1 MNGHWTASWGAI
13 TGFTGMEAEDYFQL
27 VPDVKYQFY
36 TVQKLTRIAKLVSA
50 RFMVK
55 FRPVGPT
62 QTQLIGK
69 IAAHSTGAQL
79 VEGTATDFV
88 MSGPFS
94 KTVTLKN
101 ADIVG
106 SGFDFGGTKLGSDE
120 VGFLSGM
127 TFSTGAPQP
136 LLIFSA

>member
-1 MNGHWTASWGAI
+1 
-13 TGFTGMEAEDYFQL
+13 MEAEDYFQL

-101 ADIVG
+101 CEIFGA
-106 SGFDFGGTKLGSDE
+106 GFEFGGTRLGSGD
-120 VGFLSGM
+120 VGMVTSL
-127 TFSTGAPQP
+127 TFSGGQPGPQ
-136 LLIFSA
+136 LIFSA